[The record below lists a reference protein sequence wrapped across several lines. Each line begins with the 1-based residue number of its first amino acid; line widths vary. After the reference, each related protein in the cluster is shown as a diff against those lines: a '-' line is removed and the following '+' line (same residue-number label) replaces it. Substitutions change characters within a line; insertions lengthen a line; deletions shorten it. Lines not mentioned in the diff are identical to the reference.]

1 MASAAFSLSL
11 RAPDWLRT
19 FFFLCDLIFAD
30 FPILKLDLQE
40 KKDLYELFL
49 IVKAPLT
56 ISALLFG
63 FIYFAVYKSESVKA
77 QLLKCFTLFFFL
89 KVGFWM
95 ILFD

>member
-11 RAPDWLRT
+11 RASGSLLT

-30 FPILKLDLQE
+30 FPILKFYRQE
-40 KKDLYELFL
+40 KRDLYELFL

-56 ISALLFG
+56 ISALLVG
-63 FIYFAVYKSESVKA
+63 LIYFTIYKSESIKA
-77 QLLKCFTLFFFL
+77 QLLKCFPLFFFL
-89 KVGFWM
+89 KVGVWM